1 MQHTNNP
8 THGKVL
14 SRFIH
19 NKRSGLIPTTV
30 FLSVSLLLLLLSLPA
45 CPFFPLHSVLEV
57 EAKGKKI
64 TLVLDPGHGGSQ
76 SGAEKGDVK
85 EKHLNL
91 TIAKYLKEI
100 LETDYK
106 GVQVSLTRDE
116 DDDIGLKERVE
127 IASDREADMLISL
140 HNNARGDNFE
150 YKDGCTVLTAQG
162 NYKPDLARQEQ
173 ELACCILSELEKL
186 GLNNR
191 GILLRDS
198 ETGDT
203 YEDGSVADYYA
214 IVRTGLNMDLPS
226 VIVEHAFMDE
236 ENDFENHLSSD
247 EQLKELAQADA
258 AGIARYFGLKSR
270 ETGDILPPPAN
281 YEVTFFHMYDENP
294 DHNKKST
301 QVFYPTE
308 EKEDDPAGKNKDK
321 DPEES
326 TDENSADK
334 EGKHKDKQSGK
345 SDENE
350 DRDSETQSHINFSD
364 LAEHLRMLG
373 IEISRL
379 FR

>member
-8 THGKVL
+8 TYGKVL

-19 NKRSGLIPTTV
+19 IKRSGLIPTAV
-30 FLSVSLLLLLLSLPA
+30 LLSVSLLLLSLFLPA
-45 CPFFPLHSVLEV
+45 SPVFPLHTVLETK
-57 EAKGKKI
+57 AKDKKI

-85 EKHLNL
+85 EKNLNL

-100 LETDYK
+100 LESDYK
-106 GVQVSLTRDE
+106 GVQVSLTRDG
-116 DDDIGLKERVE
+116 DDDVGLKERVE

-162 NYKPDLARQEQ
+162 NYKPDLARQEH

-214 IVRTGLNMDLPS
+214 IVRAGLNLDLPS
-226 VIVEHAFMDE
+226 VIVEHAFIDE
-236 ENDFENHLSSD
+236 ENDFENHLSSND
-247 EQLKELAQADA
+247 QLKELAQADA

-308 EKEDDPAGKNKDK
+308 EKEEDPAEKTTDK
-321 DPEES
+321 DPVES
-326 TDENSADK
+326 TGKGS
-334 EGKHKDKQSGK
+334 EGKAGNHKDDQSER
-345 SDENE
+345 SDEDK
-350 DRDSETQSHINFSD
+350 DRNSEAQSHFNLSN
-364 LAEHLRMLG
+364 LAEHLRMLA
-373 IEISRL
+373 IEFSKL